1 MKFKT
6 TAIAMAVAGV
16 VAAPVAVQAGADEI
30 YASARIGVWSHKDGG
45 DGNTAVKSFS
55 SRFGARGETD
65 LGNGMTGF
73 GRFEWDID
81 FQNSSDDETIQTTL
95 PGNSEPSTIVNKSG
109 KSDSITKR
117 HMYVGLKGDFGSVL
131 VGQTYQTFYNFVVGP
146 NDNPWWHS
154 GYSMVNYRG
163 RTDNA
168 VTYAGSSGDFNFGAT
183 VYLKDDS
190 SDKTPDQLE
199 VGGSMGLGDMTL
211 GLAYQWTAEDTAQGG
226 VGNDDGIFGAALTG
240 ITLGSVSVGLG
251 VQAQD
256 KDYSGLI
263 DVAIGN
269 AYVHVEA
276 YEVDKKSASS
286 FSGDDE
292 THVSSTLGYT
302 QTLGRKTLMYY
313 EVNYTDNDSNTK
325 NNHSAVMAVLKYDI
339 I

>member
-30 YASARIGVWSHKDGG
+30 YASARIGAWAHKDGG
-45 DGNTAVKSFS
+45 DANTEVKSFS
-55 SRFGARGETD
+55 SRFGAKGETD
-65 LGNGMTGF
+65 LGNGLTGF

-81 FQNSSDDETIQTTL
+81 LNTGENISS
-95 PGNSEPSTIVNKSG
+95 
-109 KSDSITKR
+109 R

-131 VGQTYQTFYNFVVGP
+131 VGRTYQTFYNFVVGP

-154 GYSMVNYRG
+154 GYAMVDYRG
-163 RTDNA
+163 RTDQA
-168 VTYAGSSGDFNFGAT
+168 VTYAGSAGDINFGAT
-183 VYLKDDS
+183 IYLENDE
-190 SDKTPDQLE
+190 SDHTPDQAE
-199 VGGSMGLGDMTL
+199 GGISFGIGDTTL
-211 GLAYQWTAEDTAQGG
+211 GLAAQWTAKDTTQASA
-226 VGNDDGIFGAALTG
+226 GNDDPVFGASGSG
-240 ITLGSVSVGLG
+240 ISFGMVSLGVGL
-251 VQAQD
+251 QSQD
-256 KDYSGLI
+256 KDISGLV

-276 YEVDKKSASS
+276 LDADADSAASY
-286 FSGDDE
+286 SGDDE
-292 THVSSTLGYT
+292 THVSTTLGYT

>member
-1 MKFKT
+1 
-6 TAIAMAVAGV
+6 MAVAGV

-30 YASARIGVWSHKDGG
+30 YASARIGVWAHKDGG
-45 DGNTAVKSFS
+45 DANTEVKSFS
-55 SRFGARGETD
+55 SRFGAKGETD

-81 FQNSSDDETIQTTL
+81 FQNSSSDKKNDDGYVTSS
-95 PGNSEPSTIVNKSG
+95 GNG
-109 KSDSITKR
+109 DSITSR

-131 VGQTYQTFYNFVVGP
+131 VGRTYQTFYNFVVGP

-154 GYSMVNYRG
+154 GYAMVDYRG
-163 RTDNA
+163 RTDRA
-168 VTYAGSSGDFNFGAT
+168 VTYAGSAGDINFGAT
-183 VYLKDDS
+183 VYLYNDS
-190 SDKTPDQLE
+190 SDHTPDQAE
-199 VGGSMGLGDMTL
+199 AGVSFGIGDTTL
-211 GLAYQWTAEDTAQGG
+211 GLAAQWTAKDTTQASA
-226 VGNDDGIFGAALTG
+226 GNDDPVFGASWSG
-240 ITLGSVSVGLG
+240 ISFGMVSMGVGL
-251 VQAQD
+251 QSQD
-256 KDYSGLI
+256 KDISGLI

-276 YEVDKKSASS
+276 LDADADSAASY
-286 FSGDDE
+286 SGDDE
-292 THVSSTLGYT
+292 THVSTTLGYT